1 MRKYLL
7 LLLVLV
13 SLKNNAQQLVSAT
26 YLKSYPASY
35 FAQQFGLFAGYDV
48 DLYRIIYTSKEVN
61 GDATN
66 VSGLVCLP
74 KVKTSGYPMLV
85 YQHGTAGSRI
95 EVPGYESFESVLPSI
110 FSSIGFISIAPDYLG
125 LGVDQGVHPYVHA
138 ASESWVGEHM
148 LAAVQQFLDEE
159 GYNTTKDLFLCGYSQ
174 GGHASM
180 ALHRSLEANNRGF
193 TLKAASHMSGPYSI
207 SSGMKDLLISE
218 EAYSTVA
225 YLPLV
230 ALSYNEV
237 YGIFPQNNLR
247 NFFKGEYAD
256 LIEQFANG
264 DYDLWVLN
272 TKLIARLEMQ
282 YGKAIPKNMLLPEV
296 LNAIVSDNNHPVN
309 VALRD
314 NDVYDWKPTIPTRLL
329 YCKADE
335 QVTYVNSIIAETKMK
350 QNGSISVAAFD
361 VNTNGSHS
369 SCVSPAITS
378 TLFFFLGLQQI
389 SATQQLTE
397 ALNIYPNPASSMVYV
412 KGNTAVGVSLLDAK
426 GTVFTPTL
434 EANSLDVQGIP
445 AGYYIVLMNFEDG
458 SNARTSLIIK

>member
-1 MRKYLL
+1 
-7 LLLVLV
+7 
-13 SLKNNAQQLVSAT
+13 
-26 YLKSYPASY
+26 
-35 FAQQFGLFAGYDV
+35 
-48 DLYRIIYTSKEVN
+48 
-61 GDATN
+61 
-66 VSGLVCLP
+66 
-74 KVKTSGYPMLV
+74 
-85 YQHGTAGSRI
+85 
-95 EVPGYESFESVLPSI
+95 
-110 FSSIGFISIAPDYLG
+110 
-125 LGVDQGVHPYVHA
+125 
-138 ASESWVGEHM
+138 
-148 LAAVQQFLDEE
+148 LDEQ

-180 ALHRSLEANNRGF
+180 ALHRSLEANNHGF

-218 EAYSTVA
+218 EAYATVA

-264 DYDLWVLN
+264 DFDLWVLN

-282 YGKAIPKNMLLPEV
+282 YGKAIPKNMLLPDV
-296 LNAIVSDNNHPVN
+296 LNAIVTDNNHPVN

-335 QVTYVNSIIAETKMK
+335 QVTYVNSIIAETRMK
-350 QNGSISVAAFD
+350 QNGSNSVAAFD

-389 SATQQLTE
+389 SATQQLTDP
-397 ALNIYPNPASSMVYV
+397 LTVYPNPANSAVYV

-426 GTVFTPTL
+426 GTVFTPAL
-434 EANSLDVQGIP
+434 ESNSFDVQDIP
-445 AGYYIVLMNFEDG
+445 SGYYIVLMNFEDG
-458 SNARTSLIIK
+458 SSAQTSLIIK